1 MDKIDII
8 FWILGTGFTFLFGLM
23 AIMWSGINKRFDRI
37 DQRID
42 KLDEK
47 VTDIDRKVCHM
58 DGALSKCCVLN
69 SDAQLKKAE

>member
-1 MDKIDII
+1 MDKLDII
-8 FWILGTGFTFLFGLM
+8 FWILGTGFTFMFGLLT
-23 AIMWSGINKRFDRI
+23 IMWAGMNKRFDRV

-47 VTDIDRKVCHM
+47 ITDIDRKVCHM
-58 DGALSKCCVLN
+58 DGALSKCCVLS